1 MSTHTSL
8 CSRKYVYLIP
18 SVWAVHVIINKVHP
32 NARALIVMIK
42 ETDWRWS
49 SFGRPSRGA
58 VNSFL
63 ADTSVCPGLL
73 LQLSVCVHLC
83 VISSALSVPVRSLQ
97 KSLGLV
103 IPLLATL
110 QNICHYTVI
119 RDPATSARVLAF
131 VSSNTHTHTLRFLF
145 SLLLLL
151 LPPSF
156 FFFTT
161 PFFFFFSHKKLK
173 WDSSLI
179 KEY

>member
-58 VNSFL
+58 VNLFL

-73 LQLSVCVHLC
+73 LQLSLCVHLC

-131 VSSNTHTHTLRFLF
+131 VSSNTHTHTH
-145 SLLLLL
+145 SVSCS
-151 LPPSF
+151 PCYYCCYH
-156 FFFTT
+156 